1 VVSGTVVGGVLAPI
15 SLKEFQD
22 LIWINSRN
30 GHRQYPLSVAMR
42 HRPSPPENSMS
53 NKLDGLA
60 LDQLFRTART
70 RNGWTDRPV
79 TEEQLRELYDLMK
92 FGPTSGNCCPARFIW
107 VRSAEGKSKLAAL
120 AAPGNASKILA
131 APVTVIVG
139 YDLEFA
145 EQLPKLF
152 PVRGKDMQA
161 YYSDPLVAQT
171 TAFRNGSLQGAYL
184 IMSARAL
191 GLDCG
196 PMSGFS
202 NEAVD
207 SEFFANTRIKSNFIC
222 SIGYGSNENLFPRNP
237 RLTFEEAG
245 RLA

>member
-1 VVSGTVVGGVLAPI
+1 MT
-15 SLKEFQD
+15 D
-22 LIWINSRN
+22 
-30 GHRQYPLSVAMR
+30 
-42 HRPSPPENSMS
+42 
-53 NKLDGLA
+53 KLDNRA

-70 RNGWTDRPV
+70 RNAWTEQPV
-79 TEEQLRELYDLMK
+79 AEGQLRELYDLMK

-107 VRSAEGKSKLAAL
+107 VTSAQGKSRLAAL
-120 AAPGNASKILA
+120 AAPNNAPKILA

-139 YDLEFA
+139 YDLDFA
-145 EQLPKLF
+145 KQLPKLF
-152 PVRGKDMQA
+152 PARGQDMQA

-171 TAFRNGSLQGAYL
+171 TAFRNSSLQGAYL
-184 IMSARAL
+184 IVAARAL

-196 PMSGFS
+196 PMSGFN

-245 RLA
+245 RIA

>member
-1 VVSGTVVGGVLAPI
+1 MT
-15 SLKEFQD
+15 D
-22 LIWINSRN
+22 
-30 GHRQYPLSVAMR
+30 
-42 HRPSPPENSMS
+42 
-53 NKLDGLA
+53 KLDNRA
-60 LDQLFRTART
+60 LDQMFRTART
-70 RNGWTDRPV
+70 RNAWAEQPV
-79 TEEQLRELYDLMK
+79 AERQLRELYDLMK

-107 VRSAEGKSKLAAL
+107 VTSAQGKSRLAAL
-120 AAPGNASKILA
+120 AAPNNAPKILA

-139 YDLEFA
+139 YDLDFA

-152 PVRGKDMQA
+152 PARGKDMQA

-171 TAFRNGSLQGAYL
+171 TAFRNSSLQGAYL
-184 IMSARAL
+184 IVAARAL

-196 PMSGFS
+196 PMSGFN

-207 SEFFANTRIKSNFIC
+207 IEFFANTRIKSNFIC

-245 RLA
+245 RFA

>member
-1 VVSGTVVGGVLAPI
+1 MT
-15 SLKEFQD
+15 D
-22 LIWINSRN
+22 R
-30 GHRQYPLSVAMR
+30 
-42 HRPSPPENSMS
+42 
-53 NKLDGLA
+53 LDNRA

-70 RNGWTDRPV
+70 RNAWAEQPV
-79 TEEQLRELYDLMK
+79 AERQLRELYDLMK

-107 VRSAEGKSKLAAL
+107 VTSAQGKSRLAAL
-120 AAPGNASKILA
+120 AAPNNAPKILA

-139 YDLEFA
+139 YDLDFA

-152 PVRGKDMQA
+152 PARGKDMQA

-171 TAFRNGSLQGAYL
+171 TAFRNSSLQGAYL
-184 IMSARAL
+184 IVAARAL

-196 PMSGFS
+196 PMSGFN

-207 SEFFANTRIKSNFIC
+207 FEFFANTRIKSNFIC

-245 RLA
+245 RFA